1 MKVIKAIYNFLVGDM
16 IILVGIL
23 LVVLLLAL
31 NANVAA
37 LSPLRVI
44 SGPFSLL
51 QYSACSPLPSYARQ
65 ERKSRIYSSNFMLIH
80 LSLQRGG
87 EAC

>member
-31 NANVAA
+31 IANVTA

-44 SGPFSLL
+44 SGPILIIAVLGVLTATLL
-51 QYSACSPLPSYARQ
+51 REARAQ
-65 ERKSRIYSSNFMLIH
+65 K
-80 LSLQRGG
+80 
-87 EAC
+87 

>member
-31 NANVAA
+31 IANVAA

-44 SGPFSLL
+44 SGFILIIAVLGVLTATLL
-51 QYSACSPLPSYARQ
+51 REARAQ
-65 ERKSRIYSSNFMLIH
+65 K
-80 LSLQRGG
+80 
-87 EAC
+87 

>member
-23 LVVLLLAL
+23 LVVLLLAII
-31 NANVAA
+31 ANVAA

-44 SGPFSLL
+44 SGPILIIAVLSVLTATLL
-51 QYSACSPLPSYARQ
+51 REARAN
-65 ERKSRIYSSNFMLIH
+65 R
-80 LSLQRGG
+80 
-87 EAC
+87 

>member
-31 NANVAA
+31 IANVAA

-44 SGPFSLL
+44 SGPILI
-51 QYSACSPLPSYARQ
+51 
-65 ERKSRIYSSNFMLIH
+65 SRIYSSNFMPIH